1 MNRNTLRRGI
11 AFALMGLLSL
21 GTLAAPDE
29 AAAQS
34 RKPTPAAASSTEI
47 ERVNIQLMVVHAKE
61 GEAYVDPR
69 LKNIER
75 HLEIL
80 RYNNFTVLQSD
91 KSAVGVG
98 KSTSFQVEGGRKV
111 SVDLLSVDEKRARVR
126 VQMFKQGNKL
136 VDTTV
141 AINRGSTMMVAGP
154 RHAGG
159 ILILPITADY

>member
-1 MNRNTLRRGI
+1 MTRIRIRRGL
-11 AFALMGLLSL
+11 ALALVGLLAM
-21 GTLAAPDE
+21 GTLSAPD
-29 AAAQS
+29 AALAQS
-34 RKPTPAAASSTEI
+34 RKPTPAAESAENI
-47 ERVNIQLMVVHAKE
+47 EKVNIQLMVVHAKE
-61 GEAYVDPR
+61 GEAYIDPR

-80 RYNNFTVLQSD
+80 RYNNFTVLQSN
-91 KSAVGVG
+91 KSPVAVG
-98 KSTSFQVEGGRKV
+98 KETSFQVEGGRKV
-111 SVDLLSVDEKRARVR
+111 TVGLLSVDAKRARVR

-154 RHAGG
+154 RHEGG

>member
-1 MNRNTLRRGI
+1 
-11 AFALMGLLSL
+11 MGLLSL
-21 GTLAAPDE
+21 GTLVAPDE
-29 AAAQS
+29 AAAQA
-34 RKPTPAAASSTEI
+34 RKPTPAAATAEI

-80 RYNNFTVLQSD
+80 RYNNFTVLQTN

-111 SVDLLSVDEKRARVR
+111 TVDLLSVDEQRARVR

-154 RHAGG
+154 RHADG